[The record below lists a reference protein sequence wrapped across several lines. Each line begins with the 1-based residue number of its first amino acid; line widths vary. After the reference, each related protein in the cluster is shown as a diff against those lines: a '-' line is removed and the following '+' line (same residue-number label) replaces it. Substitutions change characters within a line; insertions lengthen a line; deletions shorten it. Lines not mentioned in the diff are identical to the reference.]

1 MSRFLS
7 FLKVTSPDYILIYSS
22 PEKILLMF
30 DTQFPPRRLSHLNS
44 DVNLL
49 KVLVFEMA
57 NHIFA
62 LPISVIF
69 KVIDCPPITET
80 TDSSIGIT
88 DFEGQTV
95 TVVNLA
101 RKFSSHNCA
110 TERMQKRFLI
120 LSQTRQGELCGIPID
135 NSPAL
140 IELPVDNIRPL
151 PLYARQVEPLSIAT
165 HVAILP
171 KSEGSLKI
179 FFICGT
185 STANE

>member
-1 MSRFLS
+1 
-7 FLKVTSPDYILIYSS
+7 
-22 PEKILLMF
+22 MF
-30 DTQFPPRRLSHLNS
+30 NIHFPPQRLSHITS

-57 NHIFA
+57 NHFFA
-62 LPISVIF
+62 LSISAIF
-69 KVIDCPPITET
+69 KVINCPPVTDT
-80 TDSSIGIT
+80 TDSSLGIT

-101 RKFSSHNCA
+101 QKLSPQNSA
-110 TERMQKRFLI
+110 TQRMQKRFLI
-120 LSQTRQGELCGIPID
+120 VILTRQGELCGIPID

-140 IELPVDNIRPL
+140 IELPMDSIRPL
-151 PLYARQVEPLSIAT
+151 PLSVRQVNPLSIAT

-179 FFICGT
+179 FLLGGSPVEDFTNI
-185 STANE
+185 

>member
-1 MSRFLS
+1 
-7 FLKVTSPDYILIYSS
+7 
-22 PEKILLMF
+22 MF
-30 DTQFPPRRLSHLNS
+30 NSHFPPQRLSHITS
-44 DVNLL
+44 DVKLL
-49 KVLVFEMA
+49 KVLVFEMV
-57 NHIFA
+57 NHFFA

-69 KVIDCPPITET
+69 KVINCPPVTDT
-80 TDSSIGIT
+80 TDSSLGIT

-101 RKFSSHNCA
+101 QKLSPQNSA
-110 TERMQKRFLI
+110 TQRMQKRFLI

-140 IELPVDNIRPL
+140 IELPMDNIRPL
-151 PLYARQVEPLSIAT
+151 PLSARQVNPLSIAT

-179 FFICGT
+179 FLLGMPD
-185 STANE
+185 

>member
-1 MSRFLS
+1 
-7 FLKVTSPDYILIYSS
+7 
-22 PEKILLMF
+22 MF
-30 DTQFPPRRLSHLNS
+30 NTHFPPRRLSDITS

-57 NHIFA
+57 NHFFA

-69 KVIDCPPITET
+69 KVIDCPPVTDT
-80 TDSSIGIT
+80 TDSRLGIT

-101 RKFSSHNCA
+101 QKLSPQNSA
-110 TERMQKRFLI
+110 TGRMQKRFLI
-120 LSQTRQGELCGIPID
+120 LSQTDRGELCGIPID

-151 PLYARQVEPLSIAT
+151 PLSARQVSPFSIAT

-171 KSEGSLKI
+171 KAEGSLKI
-179 FFICGT
+179 FLLGG
-185 STANE
+185 SPKANGE

>member
-1 MSRFLS
+1 MLN
-7 FLKVTSPDYILIYSS
+7 TH
-22 PEKILLMF
+22 
-30 DTQFPPRRLSHLNS
+30 FPPQRLSHVTS

-57 NHIFA
+57 NHFFA
-62 LPISVIF
+62 LSISNIF
-69 KVIDCPPITET
+69 KVINCPPITDT

-101 RKFSSHNCA
+101 QKLSPHNSA
-110 TERMQKRFLI
+110 TRRMQKRFLI
-120 LSQTRQGELCGIPID
+120 LSSTRQGELCGIPID

-140 IELPVDNIRPL
+140 IELPMDNIRPL
-151 PLYARQVEPLSIAT
+151 PLSARQVNPFSIAT

-171 KSEGSLKI
+171 KPEGSIKI
-179 FFICGT
+179 FLLGVPTPTDKKQRAIR
-185 STANE
+185 

>member
-1 MSRFLS
+1 MLNSH
-7 FLKVTSPDYILIYSS
+7 
-22 PEKILLMF
+22 
-30 DTQFPPRRLSHLNS
+30 FPPQRLSHITS

-57 NHIFA
+57 NHFFA

-69 KVIDCPPITET
+69 KVINCPPITDT
-80 TDSSIGIT
+80 TDSSLGIT
-88 DFEGQTV
+88 DFEGETV

-101 RKFSSHNCA
+101 QKLSPQNSA
-110 TERMQKRFLI
+110 TGRMQKRFLI

-140 IELPVDNIRPL
+140 IELPMDNIRPL
-151 PLYARQVEPLSIAT
+151 PLSARQVSPLSIAT

-179 FFICGT
+179 FLLGNP
-185 STANE
+185 TANE